1 MQVRKSKVKQSNIK
15 SGKLL
20 LCLAIL
26 RKITGNNLFSL
37 LVYGFLLLLY
47 APPGN
52 TSERLGVVRSQDNA
66 QQWSNITD
74 RLQAATVDYCIVE
87 TANWKQAS
95 DLGKINVLL
104 LPNVSALTEAQAEAL
119 NGWMNQGGK
128 VIVTGPTGNLS
139 QPEVR
144 SRLRSLFG
152 AYWGFPINSPSTLN
166 PSQHQWLSNQEL
178 GATFKGGVVLPAA
191 LNSETAAVWMADGK
205 PPAVVTTNRS
215 TFLGWRW
222 GLDTAAPVPVDA
234 AWLKAALSRFG
245 QFTPG
250 SGSGSADCRDP
261 LRASQEI
268 RRPSWSQA
276 TVRPSPPLPEW
287 QQSTLQLPPQ
297 PSRGSLSRTQAEAM
311 GQELE
316 GLINRFESAL
326 LSTEARNSGL
336 DQSIETV
343 VEQVLNGDKSASHS
357 TPTEQTRFSPPRR
370 VVTEAK
376 ERLQRFRQLVEQQD
390 YDQAKQQWV
399 QARQMLWD
407 NYPTDQML
415 AQSEIRAIWLDRG
428 TIVRARSEADL
439 AKLFDRLAAAGINT
453 VFFETVNAS
462 YPIYPSRVAPQQNPL
477 TQGWDPLKAA
487 VKLAHARDMELH
499 AWVWMFAAANQRH
512 NRILGQSSSYLG
524 PLLSAHP
531 DWGITDRQGQRFN
544 RSSQKAFLD
553 PANPEVK
560 QYLLALLDEITT
572 NYQVDGIQLD
582 YIRYPFQNP
591 ASNQTSG
598 YSVASRQQFK
608 AMTGVDPITLSPR
621 HPLWSQWTN
630 FRIRQIDGFVATA
643 SRQIKEKRPELILST
658 AVFAMPR
665 QKRLVE
671 IQQNWEEWAQR
682 EWIDWVV
689 PMTYASG
696 TDELMQLTQPLFG
709 RSLNNSTLL
718 LPGIRLLNLPT
729 AIAQDQMQLLRNSPA
744 EGYALFAAENFTSD
758 IQTRLSSAPAVKS
771 QSFLPHRQPFQ
782 AAAARYQ
789 ALRQEWGFLLSQ
801 NQLDMSESDLKE
813 WGKQADRLAE
823 TLDQLAEEPS
833 LSHLLSAQVNLSS
846 FQRQF
851 PRWMEQQSQKQPYQ
865 TEVWENRL
873 ETLER
878 LLDYGKRTAL
888 SKPSDMA
895 ER

>member
-1 MQVRKSKVKQSNIK
+1 MKQSKIK

-26 RKITGNNLFSL
+26 RKITGKNLFSL

-66 QQWSNITD
+66 QQWSNITE

-166 PSQHQWLSNQEL
+166 PSQQWLSDPEL
-178 GATFKGGVVLPAA
+178 AATVKGGVVLPAA

-205 PPAVVTTNRS
+205 PPAVVTTHRS

-222 GLDTAAPVPVDA
+222 GLDTAASVPVDA

-245 QFTPG
+245 TFTPG
-250 SGSGSADCRDP
+250 SGSGSAACSSDS
-261 LRASQEI
+261 LRASEEI
-268 RRPSWSQA
+268 RRPNWSQA
-276 TVRPSPPLPEW
+276 AVRPSPTLPEW
-287 QQSTLQLPPQ
+287 QRSTIQVPPRT
-297 PSRGSLSRTQAEAM
+297 SRGSLSRTQAEAM
-311 GQELE
+311 HQELE

-326 LSTEARNSGL
+326 LSTEARNSGI
-336 DQSIETV
+336 DQPIETV
-343 VEQVLNGDKSASHS
+343 IEQVLNGDKSASRS
-357 TPTEQTRFSPPRR
+357 TPTEQLSFSRSPRR
-370 VVTEAK
+370 VATEAREK
-376 ERLQRFRQLVEQQD
+376 LQRFRQLVEQQD

-407 NYPTDQML
+407 NYPTEQTL

-462 YPIYPSRVAPQQNPL
+462 YPVYPSRVAPQQNPL

-512 NRILGQSSSYLG
+512 NRILGQPSGYLG

-572 NYQVDGIQLD
+572 DYQVDGIQLD

-608 AMTGVDPITLSPR
+608 AITGVDPITLSPR
-621 HPLWSQWTN
+621 HPLWSGWTN
-630 FRIRQIDGFVATA
+630 FRIRQVDGFVATA
-643 SRQIKEKRPELILST
+643 SRHLKEKRPELILST

-665 QKRLVE
+665 QQRLVE
-671 IQQNWEEWAQR
+671 IQQNWEEWAER

-696 TDELMQLTQPLFG
+696 TDELGQLTQPLFG
-709 RSLNNSTLL
+709 RSNNSTLL

-729 AIAQDQMQLLRNSPA
+729 AIAQDQMQFLRNSPA
-744 EGYALFAAENFTSD
+744 EGYALFAAENFTPD
-758 IQTRLSSAPAVKS
+758 IQTVLSSATAVKT

-801 NQLDMSESDLKE
+801 NQLEMSESDLKE

-823 TLDQLAEEPS
+823 SLDQLAEEPS
-833 LSHLLSAQVNLSS
+833 PRHLSSAQVNLSS

-865 TEVWENRL
+865 IEVWENRL

-888 SKPSDMA
+888 SKQSDVA